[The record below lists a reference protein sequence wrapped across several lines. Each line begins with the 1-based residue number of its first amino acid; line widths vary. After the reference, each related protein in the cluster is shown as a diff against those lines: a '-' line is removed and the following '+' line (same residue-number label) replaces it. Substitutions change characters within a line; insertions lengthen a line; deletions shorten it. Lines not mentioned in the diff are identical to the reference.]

1 MIWWCSAER
10 RHVRWRM
17 RMVQSRHN
25 PSQIHHPVTL
35 FWRRDH
41 NIPPW
46 LLSQA
51 IIRCVWL
58 MYTWNRSRWVFHM
71 NSRSR
76 SGTSWVFYALRGF
89 EGGRFA
95 PSPIHCNARNAQ
107 HLNAPPPKLVD
118 RHSPPLHPNL
128 PNLQSKLPWTT
139 PVLSGAKPTWHIDLI
154 SVKLAPRCRYNLAA
168 PFLL

>member
-10 RHVRWRM
+10 RHVSWRM

-51 IIRCVWL
+51 IIMCVWL
-58 MYTWNRSRWVFHM
+58 MYTWNRSRWIFHL
-71 NSRSR
+71 NSRSW
-76 SGTSWVFYALRGF
+76 SGTRWVFYALRGF

-118 RHSPPLHPNL
+118 RHSPLLHPGL
-128 PNLQSKLPWTT
+128 PNLQTKLPRTT
-139 PVLSGAKPTWHIDLI
+139 PVLSAG
-154 SVKLAPRCRYNLAA
+154 RNL
-168 PFLL
+168 LGI

>member
-41 NIPPW
+41 NIPPV
-46 LLSQA
+46 
-51 IIRCVWL
+51 IIVTSHHHVCVVDVYMESIKVCISFEFSFL
-58 MYTWNRSRWVFHM
+58 VRHR
-71 NSRSR
+71 
-76 SGTSWVFYALRGF
+76 WVFYALRGF

-95 PSPIHCNARNAQ
+95 PSPIHCNACNAQ

-118 RHSPPLHPNL
+118 RHSPLLHPNL
-128 PNLQSKLPWTT
+128 PNLQSKLPRQ
-139 PVLSGAKPTWHIDLI
+139 PLFSPG
-154 SVKLAPRCRYNLAA
+154 RNL
-168 PFLL
+168 LGI